1 MLDLGIETSQVFKKL
16 IAEYLDVPLG
26 RNLSYL
32 RRARENLPSQL
43 LGAVH
48 DEDRLDS
55 AVPAHPERE
64 DSSLP
69 DPDMEDDT
77 LPLSQMDDSLAFLEL
92 DDWSVNDWT
101 HDDPYSI
108 DFRST

>member
-32 RRARENLPSQL
+32 RRARENLPLQL
-43 LGAVH
+43 LDAVQ

-69 DPDMEDDT
+69 DPDMEDDS